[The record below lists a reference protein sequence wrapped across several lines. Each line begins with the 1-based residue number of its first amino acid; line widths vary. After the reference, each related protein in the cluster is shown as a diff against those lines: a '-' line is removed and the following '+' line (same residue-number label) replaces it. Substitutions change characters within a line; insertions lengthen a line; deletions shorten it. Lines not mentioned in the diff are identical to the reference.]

1 MATVV
6 FMVVGG
12 LLAGG
17 AVSVLRQPRRTRGT
31 LASGVTLVVVAVLC
45 VANALARL

>member
-1 MATVV
+1 MATVI

-31 LASGVTLVVVAVLC
+31 LTLAILLLVLAALC
-45 VANALARL
+45 VVNGLARL

>member
-1 MATVV
+1 MAPVL

-17 AVSVLRQPRRTRGT
+17 AFSVLRQPRRTRGT
-31 LASGVTLVVVAVLC
+31 VAIGALLVVLAGLC
-45 VANALARL
+45 VVNGLTRL

>member
-1 MATVV
+1 MVPVV

-17 AVSVLRQPRRTRGT
+17 AVSVLRQPRRTPGT
-31 LASGVTLVVVAVLC
+31 LTLGILLAILAVLC
-45 VANALARL
+45 VANAVTRL